1 MVGRRSRRSSLEE
14 AKAAKGEELTADH
27 GEFDDREGGG
37 REDVGVSR
45 AAIGVSLEKKEEVI
59 WWVGAASK
67 GKRRRL
73 G

>member
-1 MVGRRSRRSSLEE
+1 MAGRKPRRSSLEE
-14 AKAAKGEELTADH
+14 AEAAEGEKLTAGH
-27 GEFDDREGGG
+27 REFDDRSGG

-45 AAIGVSLEKKEEVI
+45 AAVGVSLEKKEEAV

-67 GKRRRL
+67 GRRIRL